1 MKNLSPLHA
10 ESRVSWLAHTASACL
25 IDEARLSPKPG
36 LVDSRGNGAHQDLNL
51 ALMERSARSLQPTFH
66 ALAEQSWRRPADI
79 ALRETVGRLGRE
91 GEAQMMLATGG
102 VNTHRGAI
110 WALGLLVSA
119 VAMLGGE
126 GQSQAI
132 ADAAAALARLP
143 DGFAPKS
150 FSKGLRASRR
160 WQVPGAREEAQCG
173 FPHIT
178 RLALPQ
184 LQHSRARG
192 ASEPQAQLDAL
203 MAIMTSLSDT
213 CVLSRAGMAGL
224 QAMQQGACEVLAAGG
239 CASFA
244 GRAAL
249 ARLDA
254 IAGAKRLAGR
264 RRRSPCRHPVSRQS
278 CRLTHSEDVMEQI
291 TLSFP
296 ASRALSGRALAG
308 VVGSGDMEVLY
319 TAAQSATLN
328 VQITT
333 SVDNSQA
340 RWQALFDRLNLIN
353 GLPAGQ
359 LIIHDFGA
367 TPGVARI
374 RIEQVFEEAAHA

>member
-178 RLALPQ
+178 TA
-184 LQHSRARG
+184 
-192 ASEPQAQLDAL
+192 
-203 MAIMTSLSDT
+203 
-213 CVLSRAGMAGL
+213 
-224 QAMQQGACEVLAAGG
+224 
-239 CASFA
+239 
-244 GRAAL
+244 RAAATTAKPG
-249 ARLDA
+249 AR
-254 IAGAKRLAGR
+254 
-264 RRRSPCRHPVSRQS
+264 RQ
-278 CRLTHSEDVMEQI
+278 
-291 TLSFP
+291 
-296 ASRALSGRALAG
+296 
-308 VVGSGDMEVLY
+308 
-319 TAAQSATLN
+319 
-328 VQITT
+328 
-333 SVDNSQA
+333 
-340 RWQALFDRLNLIN
+340 
-353 GLPAGQ
+353 
-359 LIIHDFGA
+359 
-367 TPGVARI
+367 
-374 RIEQVFEEAAHA
+374 